1 MSQTYAVPTFGFF
14 VVNGRFE
21 IFAFSKVA
29 ALNRVV
35 FPVFV
40 FPTMPIV
47 NVHRH
52 LLVIKC

>member
-21 IFAFSKVA
+21 IFALSRVA

-40 FPTMPIV
+40 FPTIPIV
-47 NVHRH
+47 NEHTH
-52 LLVIKC
+52 LQIIKC